1 MQNSY
6 PKPTTIDEYILLY
19 PPEVQAI
26 LQQVR
31 QTIRAVVPEAQEAIA
46 YGIPTFKFHGN
57 LVHFAAYKKHLG
69 FYPTPSGLEAFK
81 DELVGYKGSKG
92 AVQFP
97 LDQPIPYEL
106 IKRMVKHR
114 VEVNMAHAGVQKDDQ

>member
-1 MQNSY
+1 VQNS
-6 PKPTTIDEYILLY
+6 PAKPTTIDEYILLY

-31 QTIRAVVPEAQEAIA
+31 QTIHAAVPEAQEAIA

-57 LVHFAAYKKHLG
+57 LVHFAACKKHLG
-69 FYPTPSGLEAFK
+69 FDPSPSGLEAFK
-81 DELVGYKGSKG
+81 TELAGYKGSKG

-97 LDQPIPYEL
+97 LDQPIPYDL
-106 IKRMVKHR
+106 IRRITLFRWEENLRRAAV
-114 VEVNMAHAGVQKDDQ
+114 

>member
-1 MQNSY
+1 MQNRY
-6 PKPTTIDEYILLY
+6 PKTTAIDEYIALY

-46 YGIPTFKFHGN
+46 YGIPTFKLQGN
-57 LVHFAAYKKHLG
+57 LVHFAAYKKHIG
-69 FYPTPSGLEAFK
+69 FYPAPSGLEAFK
-81 DELVGYKGSKG
+81 TELVGYKGSKG

-97 LDQPIPYEL
+97 LDQPIPYDL
-106 IKRMVKHR
+106 IRRITLFR
-114 VEVNMAHAGVQKDDQ
+114 VEENMRRAAAKRS